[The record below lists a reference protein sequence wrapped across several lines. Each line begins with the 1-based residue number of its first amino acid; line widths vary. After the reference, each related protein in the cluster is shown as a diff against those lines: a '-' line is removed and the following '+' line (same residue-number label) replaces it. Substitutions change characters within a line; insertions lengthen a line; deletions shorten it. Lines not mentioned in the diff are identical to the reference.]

1 VGLLQ
6 PLEMS
11 SVVWED
17 AAMDFIEGL
26 PRVNG
31 KSVVL
36 TVVDRFSMY
45 VHFLT
50 LGHPYT
56 ATTIARCFFNNIVR
70 LHGTPSTI
78 IVSDRV
84 IRSSLAISSVSCF
97 IWLGGRA
104 VRGDRQDYRH
114 VPPLR

>member
-6 PLEMS
+6 PLELS
-11 SVVWED
+11 SAIWED
-17 AAMDFIEGL
+17 VAMDFIERL

-31 KSVVL
+31 KSVIL
-36 TVVDRFSMY
+36 TVVDRFSMH

-56 ATTIARCFFNNIVR
+56 ATTVARCFFNNIVR
-70 LHGTPSTI
+70 LHRTSST

-84 IRSSLAISSVSCF
+84 IQSSPAISNASCF

-104 VRGDRQDYRH
+104 VEGDGQDYRH
-114 VPPLR
+114 VPPLP